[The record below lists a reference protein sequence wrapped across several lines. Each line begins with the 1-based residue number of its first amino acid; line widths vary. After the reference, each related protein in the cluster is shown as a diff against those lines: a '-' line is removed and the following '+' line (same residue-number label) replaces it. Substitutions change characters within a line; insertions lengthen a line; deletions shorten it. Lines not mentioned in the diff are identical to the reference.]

1 MHEILKSK
9 KAILVAGI
17 VAILGWA
24 GFTVAEQDVTQV
36 VDLVL
41 SEEVQTQPSAKE
53 NFNAVSLITPDRRV
67 HILYGDAT
75 GGGHKFGTGRP
86 CKSEFPQHWD
96 DKTIIKE
103 VELIAANDNLDW
115 EQQRNGYHVAEQ
127 KVGTVEVR
135 VVKDRDNAQ
144 VITAYPVNMPRNPCP
159 TNDN

>member
-1 MHEILKSK
+1 MRELLKSR

-53 NFNAVSLITPDRRV
+53 NFNEVSLISPQRRV

-75 GGGHKFGTGRP
+75 GGGHKFGTGKP

-115 EQQRNGYHVAEQ
+115 ERQRNGYHVAEQ
-127 KVGTVEVR
+127 KVDTVEVR

-159 TNDN
+159 ANDN